1 MLKCGVDCMTKLI
14 DFINYTSMVHEEQMI
29 ISLLSEPLKIEGFEL
44 VEVKVRMLNAQKTI
58 QLYIDRP
65 NGIQIDDCVNVN
77 HITKNIF
84 GKTNQYYKDYVLEVS
99 SPGIFRKLKTP
110 DQFKTST
117 GKRVKV
123 HLQKKIEGLMTV
135 TGDLKKCDEETICIL
150 PDINGTKMVIP
161 YSLISR
167 ANLEPLLKF

>member
-1 MLKCGVDCMTKLI
+1 
-14 DFINYTSMVHEEQMI
+14 MVQEEQNI
-29 ISLLSEPLKIEGFEL
+29 ISLLSEPLKFEGFDL
-44 VEVKVRMLNAQKTI
+44 IEVKVGMLNAQKKI
-58 QLYIDRP
+58 QIYIDSP

-110 DQFKTST
+110 DHFKSST
-117 GKRVKV
+117 GKRIKV
-123 HLQKKIEGLMTV
+123 HLQKNIEGLITV
-135 TGDLKKCDEETICIL
+135 TGNLQKCDEDTICIL
-150 PDINGTKMVIP
+150 PDKNGSDMIIP
-161 YSLISR
+161 YSFISR